1 MAPPTTP
8 TRMTTWLEQVWL
20 DSYLDRQLAG
30 EEAQWFEAY
39 AVERPELLV
48 TIETDTRLRDALAAA
63 ASMRRTDTSADGGCR
78 PGEATGR

>member
-1 MAPPTTP
+1 
-8 TRMTTWLEQVWL
+8 MTAWLEQVWL

-48 TIETDTRLRDALAAA
+48 TIEADTRLRDALVAA
-63 ASMRRTDTSADGGCR
+63 ASMRRTETSADDGGR
-78 PGEATGR
+78 RGEAAGR